1 MLVPV
6 VLLVPRCAAW
16 DTVHFT
22 ISRRNGAP
30 AYQIFIIGDGRKIR
44 ALAGF
49 KRAQNSDMEFSSAE
63 ALLGYWWIK
72 VIICARAVKTTCQAV
87 A

>member
-1 MLVPV
+1 MLV

-22 ISRRNGAP
+22 VSRRNGAP
-30 AYQIFIIGDGRKIR
+30 TCQIFLSGDGRKIR
-44 ALAGF
+44 ELAGF
-49 KRAQNSDMEFSSAE
+49 KRAQKPVMEFSSAE
-63 ALLGYWWIK
+63 ALLGLCWMK
-72 VIICARAVKTTCQAV
+72 VIICARAVKTTWQAV